1 VLVADTSAWI
11 EYLRATGSPAHLAMR
26 AEVGAGTVVLPEPVK
41 AELLVGARSNTE
53 LTELRRMLDGVDVA
67 LVHPRDDFDAAVDLY
82 QRCRT
87 VGITPRGLVDC
98 LIAAMTART
107 GHPLLHHDRDLAP
120 LAAVAGVPEAPGS
133 LVA

>member
-1 VLVADTSAWI
+1 MLVADTSAWI

-26 AEVGAGTVVLPEPVK
+26 TEVSAGTVVLPEPVK
-41 AELLVGARSNTE
+41 AELLIGARSNAE
-53 LTELRRMLDGVDVA
+53 LSELRRMLDGVDVA

-87 VGITPRGLVDC
+87 AGITPRGLVDC
-98 LIAAMTART
+98 LIAAIAARS
-107 GHPLLHHDRDLAP
+107 GHPLLHHDRDLAS